1 MGVIAARGGLPKPV
15 AWEISAPL
23 WRRGESLQRS
33 LVSGLFRRRKPQLD
47 PQSRRII
54 RYFDLRT
61 MEIGNGCNEAQTETT
76 ARAVTTM
83 LQPIKAFQHV
93 LAFIGRNSG
102 TVIGNGHD
110 RAAGTAAHL
119 DHHSVIVA
127 AVLDRVVDEIG

>member
-1 MGVIAARGGLPKPV
+1 MRDELP
-15 AWEISAPL
+15 ASNPL

-76 ARAVTTM
+76 ARAVTA
-83 LQPIKAFQHV
+83 P
-93 LAFIGRNSG
+93 LAGRNLP
-102 TVIGNGHD
+102 
-110 RAAGTAAHL
+110 R
-119 DHHSVIVA
+119 
-127 AVLDRVVDEIG
+127 